1 MSVTAQWV
9 VHPDDVAPERDE
21 GDTAE
26 TRVTFDASNGCEH
39 LEQRVVRFDPG
50 RSRPRRL
57 GDRQEVLYVVSGS
70 GGLVLGGREHRLEPD
85 TGAFVAPGETYEV
98 DNPGPEPLVVV
109 SVTAP
114 EDRAAASGERRV
126 TVRYDDQPEL
136 VASEERRF
144 RYLVNQDA
152 GCFDVTQFVGVVDP
166 SKAPEHSHTYDEVG
180 YIVDGE
186 GIAHIDGRE
195 LPLRPGSCFHLRPGQ
210 VHCIENN
217 GAGRMRILGV
227 FHPSGDPA
235 SRAYP
240 DNN

>member
-1 MSVTAQWV
+1 MSTTAASV
-9 VHPDDVAPERDE
+9 VHPDDVEPVRDE
-21 GDTAE
+21 EDTAE

-39 LEQRVVRFDPG
+39 LEQRLVRFDRG
-50 RSRPRRL
+50 RSQPRRL
-57 GDRQEVLYVVSGS
+57 GDRQEVLYVVAGS
-70 GGLVLGGREHRLEPD
+70 GELVLDGQQHRLEPD
-85 TGAFVAPGETYEV
+85 TGAYVAPGETYEI
-98 DNPGPEPLVVV
+98 DNAGPEPLVVL
-109 SVTAP
+109 SVTTP
-114 EDRAAASGERRV
+114 EDRAAATGERRV
-126 TVRYDDQPEL
+126 TVRYADQPEL
-136 VASEERRF
+136 VASPERRF

-152 GCFDVTQFVGVVDP
+152 GCFDVTQFVGVVAP

-180 YIVDGE
+180 YIVEGR

-217 GAGRMRILGV
+217 GAGPMRILGV

-235 SRAYP
+235 SRDYP